1 MKLSRAK
8 GWERR
13 ESLRSIRR
21 SVASCRES
29 HAQQKRVGN
38 NKMVHGAPRDARSA
52 GTGTRS
58 SAGPPARRARGRD
71 RDGQPQGEEA
81 TGGQASAAAPYRSR
95 IPDGSACPRCG
106 IQHVDKPA
114 ACMRTADPL
123 KFTHQAFT
131 CHERV
136 RTKHNTNHQC
146 VKHAVQ
152 SLPTLNSQH
161 PWAARAARAWQG
173 NLKLSS
179 AGQER
184 QSIRRISTTLG
195 VATPEML
202 PWRRCTYCD
211 ADCVAILHCKNCALT
226 LKTTTR
232 SSENK
237 VL

>member
-13 ESLRSIRR
+13 GSLRSIRR

-81 TGGQASAAAPYRSR
+81 TSGQASAAVPYRSR

-106 IQHVDKPA
+106 IQDVDKP
-114 ACMRTADPL
+114 P
-123 KFTHQAFT
+123 
-131 CHERV
+131 
-136 RTKHNTNHQC
+136 
-146 VKHAVQ
+146 HAY
-152 SLPTLNSQH
+152 
-161 PWAARAARAWQG
+161 ARPI
-173 NLKLSS
+173 LSS
-179 AGQER
+179 LRTRHSRATRECAPSTIPTTNASSTQYSLCSPSAVSTRGQHVQHGPGR
-184 QSIRRISTTLG
+184 
-195 VATPEML
+195 AT
-202 PWRRCTYCD
+202 
-211 ADCVAILHCKNCALT
+211 
-226 LKTTTR
+226 
-232 SSENK
+232 
-237 VL
+237 